1 MPRRFS
7 GAKNGF
13 RNLPRSRAETG
24 DDVKARDYLCSLLV
38 GADVEGE
45 LDVLHARPGAL
56 SPHPRRRTLAGARG
70 LV

>member
-24 DDVKARDYLCSLLV
+24 DDVKARDYLVNDDLFPTV
-38 GADVEGE
+38 
-45 LDVLHARPGAL
+45 
-56 SPHPRRRTLAGARG
+56 TTI
-70 LV
+70 